1 MSIIYDALKKVE
13 KTNNRESQV
22 ISGANRAKPDFR
34 VYLLYLSVLVLGFVL
49 MNLLFKML
57 TPSQKSYKEYAKP
70 LPSAVDTQRRNEAV
84 QDTPVVQNSAEDF
97 TPEEPSLPSVDN
109 LGPQA
114 PSAALVLNGIFFSQD
129 AGVALINNQ
138 IVKVGDAIG
147 RAIVR
152 EITQEGVVLD
162 LEGSAVKLSTHNQ

>member
-13 KTNNRESQV
+13 KTNDRESQV
-22 ISGANRAKPDFR
+22 KSGANRANPDFR

-57 TPSQKSYKEYAKP
+57 TPSQL

-84 QDTPVVQNSAEDF
+84 QDAPVAQNIAEDF

-109 LGPQA
+109 LGQA
-114 PSAALVLNGIFFSQD
+114 PSASLVLNGVFFSQD
-129 AGVALINNQ
+129 AGFALINNQ
-138 IVKVGDAIG
+138 IVKAGDAIG

-152 EITQEGVVLD
+152 EITQEGVILD